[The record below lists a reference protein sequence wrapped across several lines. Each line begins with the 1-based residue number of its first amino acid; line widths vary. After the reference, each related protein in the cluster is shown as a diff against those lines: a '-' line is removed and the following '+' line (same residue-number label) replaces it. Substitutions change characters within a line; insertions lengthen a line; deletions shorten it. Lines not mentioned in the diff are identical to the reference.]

1 MRSFASFVALLCL
14 AVSQMLVQTGA
25 AQAEPVHGIA
35 MHGDVELPA
44 DFKHLPFVNP
54 DAPKGGRIIFGQAQA
69 FTSINP
75 LIVRGDAA
83 AMLVPYVVQ
92 PLMFRNWNEPFAL
105 YGLVAKTAE
114 WDADR
119 TFIEFKLDPAATFSD
134 GKPLTTA
141 DVEFTF
147 NLLKEKGRPTQRA
160 AYGKVATVEIKD
172 AQTIRFNFPE
182 AKDRELPLILALMP
196 VLPKHATDA
205 ATFDQPTMTPII
217 GSGPY
222 VFDKIAPGT
231 SISMKRNTAFWG
243 KDLPV
248 LKGLYNADELRFD
261 FYRDENAAFEAFRAG
276 LFDIRIET
284 SAARWQNEYG
294 FADGAGIDLIKQKF
308 ISPKGMSGLVFN
320 TRKGVFAD
328 PVVRAALTE
337 LFDFEAVNKNLFGGA
352 FTRTPSFF
360 TDSDMSFAGM
370 PISDKEKTILGEAAT
385 ALPPA
390 IADGSA
396 IPPVSD
402 GSGKDRSRLRAA
414 VTALQKAGFT
424 LAGGIMKNA
433 AGEPLAFEIFVTTD
447 DHAKLALAYAETA
460 KLIGISAKVRQVE
473 STQYWNSMKEFAFD
487 STMFTYA
494 ASASP
499 GNEQLNRWSSA
510 SASRNGSLNYAG
522 VQSSAIDAAL
532 QAMLAARE
540 RADFTAALRA
550 LDRLLVAGHY
560 MIPFYHQA
568 ETWLAIRRSV
578 GRPETMPKY
587 QLVTDAFWVK
597 P

>member
-1 MRSFASFVALLCL
+1 MRSFASFLALACL
-14 AVSQMLVQTGA
+14 AVGA
-25 AQAEPVHGIA
+25 AIFNAGAARAEPVHGIA
-35 MHGDVELPA
+35 MHGAVELPA

-105 YGLVAKTAE
+105 YGLVAKSAE
-114 WDADR
+114 WDPDR

-147 NLLKEKGRPTQRA
+147 NLLKEKGRPTQRT
-160 AYGKVATVEIKD
+160 AYGKVATVDIKD

-196 VLPKHATDA
+196 VLPKHAIDVT
-205 ATFDQPTMTPII
+205 TFDQPTMAPII

-222 VFDKIAPGT
+222 TFDKIAPGT
-231 SISMKRNTAFWG
+231 SITLKRNPAFWA

-284 SAARWQNEYG
+284 SAARWQNDYG
-294 FADGAGIDLIKQKF
+294 FADGAGVDLIKQKF
-308 ISPKGMSGLVFN
+308 VSPKGMSGLVFN
-320 TRKGVFAD
+320 TRKPVFAD
-328 PVVRAALTE
+328 AMVRAALTE

-360 TDSDMSFAGM
+360 TDSDMSFSGV
-370 PISDKEKTILGEAAT
+370 PIDEKEKAILGDAA
-385 ALPPA
+385 AGLPPA
-390 IADGSA
+390 VMDGSA
-396 IPPVSD
+396 KPSVSD
-402 GSGKDRSRLRAA
+402 GSGKDRARLRAA
-414 VTALQKAGFT
+414 VVALQKAGFT
-424 LAGGIMKNA
+424 LAGGTMKNA
-433 AGEPLAFEIFVTTD
+433 NGEPLAFEIFVTTD

-522 VQSSAIDAAL
+522 VQSPAIDAAL

-540 RADFTAALRA
+540 RSDFTAALRT
-550 LDRLLVAGHY
+550 LDRLLIAGNY

-568 ETWLAIRRSV
+568 ETWIAVKRNI
-578 GRPETMPKY
+578 GRPDSMPKY
-587 QLVTDAFWVK
+587 QLVSDSFWVK